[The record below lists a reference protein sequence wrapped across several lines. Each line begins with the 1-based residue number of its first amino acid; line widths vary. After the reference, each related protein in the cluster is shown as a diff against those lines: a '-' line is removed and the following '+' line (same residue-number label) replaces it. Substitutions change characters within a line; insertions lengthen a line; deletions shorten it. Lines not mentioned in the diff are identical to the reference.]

1 MILREDIPNMIT
13 IRYAASTDLDYITAI
28 EAACFPSAEAAGSD
42 SFKDRLFYYPD
53 HFWLLLEN
61 EKIVSFVNGMVT
73 DNPDL
78 TDEMYEN
85 AAMHSE
91 LGRWQMIFGVDTIP
105 SCRKKGYAGMLLQK
119 AVQDAKDQNRS
130 GLVLTCKNA
139 LIHYY
144 ESFGFINEGISQ
156 SVHGNVTW
164 YQMRLSF

>member
-1 MILREDIPNMIT
+1 MIT
-13 IRYAASTDLDYITAI
+13 IRYAVSTDLDSISAI
-28 EAACFPSAEAAGSD
+28 EAACFPGAEAARSD

-73 DNPDL
+73 DKPDL

-144 ESFGFINEGISQ
+144 ESFGFVNEGISQ

>member
-1 MILREDIPNMIT
+1 MIT
-13 IRYAASTDLDYITAI
+13 IRYAASADLDYITAI

-119 AVQDAKDQNRS
+119 AVQDAKDQHRS

>member
-1 MILREDIPNMIT
+1 MIT

-73 DNPDL
+73 DKPDL

>member
-1 MILREDIPNMIT
+1 MIT

>member
-1 MILREDIPNMIT
+1 MIT
-13 IRYAASTDLDYITAI
+13 IRYAVSTDLDSITAI
-28 EAACFPSAEAAGSD
+28 EAACFPVAEAACSD

-73 DNPDL
+73 DKPDL

-144 ESFGFINEGISQ
+144 ESFGFVNEGISQ

>member
-1 MILREDIPNMIT
+1 MIT

-73 DNPDL
+73 DKPDL

-144 ESFGFINEGISQ
+144 ESFGFVNEGISQ

>member
-1 MILREDIPNMIT
+1 MIT
-13 IRYAASTDLDYITAI
+13 IRYAVSTDLDSISAI
-28 EAACFPSAEAAGSD
+28 EAACFPCAEAARSD

>member
-1 MILREDIPNMIT
+1 MFPNMIT
-13 IRYAASTDLDYITAI
+13 IRYAVSTDLDSITAI
-28 EAACFPSAEAAGSD
+28 EAACFPVAEAACSD

-144 ESFGFINEGISQ
+144 ESFGFVNEGISQ

>member
-1 MILREDIPNMIT
+1 MFPNMIT
-13 IRYAASTDLDYITAI
+13 IRYAVSTDLDSISAI
-28 EAACFPSAEAAGSD
+28 EAACFPSAEAARSD

-85 AAMHSE
+85 AAMHNE

-144 ESFGFINEGISQ
+144 ESFGFVNEGISQ

>member
-1 MILREDIPNMIT
+1 
-13 IRYAASTDLDYITAI
+13 
-28 EAACFPSAEAAGSD
+28 
-42 SFKDRLFYYPD
+42 
-53 HFWLLLEN
+53 
-61 EKIVSFVNGMVT
+61 
-73 DNPDL
+73 
-78 TDEMYEN
+78 
-85 AAMHSE
+85 
-91 LGRWQMIFGVDTIP
+91 MIFGVDTIP

-144 ESFGFINEGISQ
+144 ESFGFVNEGISQ

>member
-1 MILREDIPNMIT
+1 MIT
-13 IRYAASTDLDYITAI
+13 IRYAASADLDYITAI

-73 DNPDL
+73 DKPDL

-144 ESFGFINEGISQ
+144 ESFGFVNEGISQ

>member
-1 MILREDIPNMIT
+1 MIT
-13 IRYAASTDLDYITAI
+13 IRYAVSTDLDSISAI

-73 DNPDL
+73 DKPDL

-144 ESFGFINEGISQ
+144 ESFGFVNEGISQ

>member
-1 MILREDIPNMIT
+1 
-13 IRYAASTDLDYITAI
+13 
-28 EAACFPSAEAAGSD
+28 
-42 SFKDRLFYYPD
+42 
-53 HFWLLLEN
+53 
-61 EKIVSFVNGMVT
+61 MVT
-73 DNPDL
+73 DKPDL

-144 ESFGFINEGISQ
+144 ESFGFVNEGISQ